1 MDKLERGLRR
11 DQKLLLVLAV
21 IFFLPLLASWLWFL
35 NVDDFRPQGSVAH
48 GTLVQP
54 VRVLEGYPEGVAVL
68 RGRWVMV
75 YVGTPDCDEQ
85 CRDRLYGARQV
96 DTALGRDANRVERL
110 YLVVG
115 GSPGDPAFLE
125 AEHPRLHTAQ
135 LSADD
140 PWLSAFDLGDGAP
153 STTGRVYL
161 VDPLGNLM
169 MFWPADAEHRD
180 FFDDL
185 KRLLRVSRIG

>member
-75 YVGTPDCDEQ
+75 YVGTRIVTSNAVTGCMAPARLIPRSVVMPTAWSDCTSWWV
-85 CRDRLYGARQV
+85 DRRATRRSWRPSIRGCIRHSCQLMTPGCLRSTSATARHLRQ
-96 DTALGRDANRVERL
+96 
-110 YLVVG
+110 
-115 GSPGDPAFLE
+115 
-125 AEHPRLHTAQ
+125 
-135 LSADD
+135 
-140 PWLSAFDLGDGAP
+140 DGC
-153 STTGRVYL
+153 T
-161 VDPLGNLM
+161 
-169 MFWPADAEHRD
+169 
-180 FFDDL
+180 
-185 KRLLRVSRIG
+185 

>member
-1 MDKLERGLRR
+1 MEKGNRGLRR

-21 IFFLPLLASWLWFL
+21 IFFLPLLVSWLWFL

-48 GTLVQP
+48 GTLVEP
-54 VRVLEGYPEGVAVL
+54 IRVMDGYPQAVGDL

-75 YVGTPDCDEQ
+75 YVGTPACDDHCQ
-85 CRDRLYGARQV
+85 DRLYGMRQV

-110 YLVVG
+110 YVVVG
-115 GSPGDPAFLE
+115 GAPTDPAFLE
-125 AEHPRLHTAQ
+125 TQHPRLHTAS
-135 LSADD
+135 LAVDD
-140 PWLSAFDLGDGAP
+140 PWMAHFEFGDTAP
-153 STTGRVYL
+153 AAGGRVYL
-161 VDPLGNLM
+161 IDPLGNLM
-169 MFWPADAEHRD
+169 MYWPAEAGHRD